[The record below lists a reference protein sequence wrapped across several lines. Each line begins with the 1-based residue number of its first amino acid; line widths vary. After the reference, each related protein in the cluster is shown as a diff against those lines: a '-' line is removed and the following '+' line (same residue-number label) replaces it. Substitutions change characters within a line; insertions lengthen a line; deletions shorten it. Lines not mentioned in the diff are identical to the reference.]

1 MDFKAEYDSTD
12 VDESLK
18 QEYFNEKVECES
30 PWFDDDTGLSMSS
43 KKIQKRKKYQKIDN
57 DTRLKIVEEVQKN
70 GKLLK
75 IVILTHIL
83 S

>member
-18 QEYFNEKVECES
+18 QEYYEKVECDS

-57 DTRLKIVEEVQKN
+57 ETRLKIVEEVQKN

-75 IVILTHIL
+75 IVILLNIL